1 MPDVTPMVDT
11 VGDRVVAQFP
21 SGAFVTVS
29 ATGEIELLGGYQHP
43 SRAEGL
49 ALAGALAR
57 AGDLFR
63 AAVVLTRT
71 AQGWVW

>member
-1 MPDVTPMVDT
+1 MPDLTPTVDT

-29 ATGEIELLGGYQHP
+29 ASGEIELLGGYQHP

-49 ALAGALAR
+49 ALAWVLIK
-57 AGDLFR
+57 AGDRSR
-63 AAVVLTRT
+63 ASVVLKRT